1 MGQDQEDR
9 LSAFGPSLH
18 AVQPRP
24 LVGRSGVAAALDAA
38 LDAGR
43 SVLLVAPEGSGRR
56 TLVQGVAQLRHAA
69 GKGPLVEVRA
79 WALDGGAG
87 RGGHTVEALIHSLHT
102 EDGVAFLPH
111 GSALTRPLASGGD
124 GTTLWEALEE
134 DCRAGRARLVVRS
147 SPADAAR
154 LLRAPGVAACFDVVE
169 LPPLSSAEVAEV
181 VRLGTERLQ
190 LTVLA
195 SGLRAIVE
203 LATTFLTHRAMP
215 GSAMEL
221 VARVADYHAQKVA
234 VGEPEP
240 IDATFV
246 ERVVAI
252 YTGLPRAVI
261 ARAETWEPEV
271 TRAWFE
277 ERLLGQ
283 PAAVAGL
290 VEALGRFRRAGHDGQ
305 HTLGS
310 LLFVGPPGVGRRTA
324 ARLLAEH
331 AFGTA
336 QRVVRVDLLDPG
348 SPEGWTAL
356 AGDPEDADAPAPL
369 ADAIRR
375 QPYNVLLLDGLE
387 AAPDAVRNDLKVAL
401 ETGELPTAEGE
412 VLDLRSSFVIATTT
426 EGSAWVIERLERLG
440 RAPEGT
446 PDVLTHA
453 AREAFLVGDRRLPFD
468 DVVPFTP
475 LDVDPARELVHRELD
490 VALREAGHRLPPGA
504 LVLEEE
510 AVDVVLRVGFS
521 PHKGVRNVGR
531 EVRRRL
537 VLPLSTAMLEGPLSR
552 GETIAITAREGH
564 VRVRRSGVAPRAL
577 ALADALPED
586 VPVADLVSALQ
597 LAAADLAA
605 LSVRV
610 GEPGLREQ
618 AVQLKERNRTGPT
631 ADARTR
637 AAEELDGIGRVL
649 ERVDHLRARLAS
661 LEADVDDPATRPQ
674 RVALHGRIVALRA
687 HIADAVRELLVLG
700 DDADAGALV
709 EVRPLTG
716 GAAARDLV
724 VQAYARWATERG
736 FDLRWLC
743 EPLDDEDP
751 AHLAIRG
758 PFAYGLLRLEAGVH
772 RRLAGPQVGDC
783 CVRVGGWTGR
793 KAPVSFVEE
802 RALKAVGAYGG
813 RVRSRVECGGGLVL
827 QNDGTLASNRDLALE
842 VFGAWVS
849 APKSHDAVIRR
860 YDVAADVLRDGV
872 LGELPGPAALQA
884 PGRLHEL
891 LCARVDTL
899 GSGPTAA

>member
-56 TLVQGVAQLRHAA
+56 TLVQGVAQLRYAA

-87 RGGHTVEALIHSLHT
+87 RGGHTVEALVDGLQS

-111 GSALTRPLASGGD
+111 GSALTRPLASSRD
-124 GTTLWEALEE
+124 GTTLWEVLEE

-154 LLRAPGVAACFDVVE
+154 LLRAPGLSRCFDVVE
-169 LPPLSSAEVAEV
+169 LAPLAADEVAEV
-181 VRLGTERLQ
+181 VRFGTERLQ
-190 LTVLA
+190 LTVLP

-240 IDATFV
+240 IDASFV

-283 PAAVAGL
+283 PVAVAGL

-348 SPEGWTAL
+348 SSEGWTAL

-375 QPYNVLLLDGLE
+375 QPYNVLLLDGLD

-401 ETGELPTAEGE
+401 ETGELPIADGE

-426 EGSAWVIERLERLG
+426 EGSAWVVERLERLG

-446 PDVLTHA
+446 PEVLTHA
-453 AREAFLVGDRRLPFD
+453 AREAFVVGDRPLPFD

-475 LDVDPARELVHRELD
+475 LDVGPARELVHRELE

-504 LVLEEE
+504 LVLDEE

-537 VLPLSTAMLEGPLSR
+537 MQPLSTAMLEGPISR
-552 GETIAITAREGH
+552 GETITITAREGH
-564 VRVRRSGVAPRAL
+564 VRVRRSGLAPRGL
-577 ALADALPED
+577 ALLPQN
-586 VPVADLVSALQ
+586 VAVADLGAELQ
-597 LAAADLAA
+597 LAATDLAA

-610 GEPGLREQ
+610 GEDGLRLQVPLRKDELRRALTAELRAQ
-618 AVQLKERNRTGPT
+618 AG
-631 ADARTR
+631 
-637 AAEELDGIGRVL
+637 EELDRIGRVL

-661 LEADVDDPATRPQ
+661 LEADADDPATRPQ